1 MPSTTDIEQS
11 QRLVE
16 LGLPRETADMGW
28 YHTLDPYMAD
38 THMYLHTQCSD
49 TCLPAWSFKA
59 LWEVMPGVI
68 YGPKPKDHP
77 TELIHTK
84 ECICYFDNTGLQH
97 GPSFSTKDGDITA
110 AYNMVCWL
118 LENGYIGER
127 KKNMLETLR
136 NFLNTAT
143 KDELDKIFNEV
154 SERCNTEK
162 TSNQAE

>member
-1 MPSTTDIEQS
+1 MSSTTNIEQS

-28 YHTLDPYMAD
+28 YNTLDPYMPN
-38 THMYLHTQCSD
+38 THMYLYTQCSD
-49 TCLPAWSFKA
+49 TCLPAWSLKA
-59 LWEVMPGVI
+59 LWEVMPGII
-68 YGPKPKDHP
+68 YGPEPKDHP

-84 ECICYFDNTGLQH
+84 ECICYFDKTGLQH

-154 SERCNTEK
+154 SERCNIEE